1 MKSFCLSFIFAA
13 ALALAPPVHNLAHA
27 SGDPP
32 KKEEAPAPKK
42 KVEPSGLTGAKL
54 PQCPEGEYVAGM
66 MCKKPPPGYYL
77 DYGMKYPAP
86 CPKGTTSPAG
96 SRSISYCK

>member
-1 MKSFCLSFIFAA
+1 MRSFYLSFIFAV
-13 ALALAPPVHNLAHA
+13 ALALDPPVHNWAHA

-42 KVEPSGLTGAKL
+42 KIEPSGLTGAKL

>member
-1 MKSFCLSFIFAA
+1 MQKFCHLLLIVVTVNFALHLKNEA
-13 ALALAPPVHNLAHA
+13 WAN
-27 SGDPP
+27 SDPP
-32 KKEEAPAPKK
+32 KKEEPAVPKK

-66 MCKKPPPGYYL
+66 MCKKPPPGFYL
-77 DYGMKYPAP
+77 DYGMKYPTP

-96 SRSISYCK
+96 SRSIAYCK

>member
-1 MKSFCLSFIFAA
+1 MKKFGYLFVLILPVSLSLHLNSQAW
-13 ALALAPPVHNLAHA
+13 A
-27 SGDPP
+27 SGDTP
-32 KKEEAPAPKK
+32 KKEEPVVPKK

-66 MCKKPPPGYYL
+66 MCKKPPPGFYL
-77 DYGMKYPAP
+77 DYRMKYPAP

-96 SRSISYCK
+96 SRSIAYCK

>member
-1 MKSFCLSFIFAA
+1 MRKIGYLFFIVMSVSSIWQLNTE
-13 ALALAPPVHNLAHA
+13 ALA

-32 KKEEAPAPKK
+32 KKEEKPLPTKK
-42 KVEPSGLTGAKL
+42 SEPSGLTGNKI
-54 PQCPEGEYVAGM
+54 PQCPAGEYVAGM
-66 MCKKPPPGYYL
+66 MCKQPPPGYYL

>member
-1 MKSFCLSFIFAA
+1 MRKLGYLFVIVAA
-13 ALALAPPVHNLAHA
+13 VNFTLQANSKAWA
-27 SGDPP
+27 SSGSP
-32 KKEEAPAPKK
+32 KKEEAPPPRK

-54 PQCPEGEYVAGM
+54 PKCPEGEYVAGM

-96 SRSISYCK
+96 ARSITYCK

>member
-1 MKSFCLSFIFAA
+1 MRRCHLSFIFAV
-13 ALALAPPVHNLAHA
+13 ALALGPPAHNSALA

-32 KKEEAPAPKK
+32 KKEEAPATKK

-77 DYGMKYPAP
+77 DYGMKYPVP

>member
-1 MKSFCLSFIFAA
+1 MRKLGYLFVIVAAVNFALQSNSKA
-13 ALALAPPVHNLAHA
+13 WA
-27 SGDPP
+27 SSGSP
-32 KKEEAPAPKK
+32 KKEEAPPPRK

-54 PQCPEGEYVAGM
+54 PKCPEGEYVAGM

-86 CPKGTTSPAG
+86 CPKGTTSPVG
-96 SRSISYCK
+96 SRSITYCK